1 MDTKQRIL
9 DAAEQLFAEHGFD
22 GASLRSITSRARVN
36 LAAVNYHFKSKEAL
50 IQEVLARKLGPLN
63 RQRLELLDAYEAEA
77 GLRPVALEKLV
88 HAMVGP
94 MLCPPADS
102 AGAGVTFGT
111 VMGRVYLERN
121 AKLQHLI
128 VAQLQGVIRRFA
140 GALRRALPDLPPEEL
155 YWRMFFTMGTVSHTL
170 AAPGMLALISD
181 GACDPSDPDAT
192 LRRLTTFIVA
202 AFRAPL
208 PHRPLGNAARKTDGA
223 ENAGHHHR
231 KTEGGNAS
239 RRV

>member
-9 DAAEQLFAEHGFD
+9 DAAENLFAEHGFD
-22 GASLRSITSRARVN
+22 GASLRSITSGAGVN
-36 LAAVNYHFKSKEAL
+36 LAAVNYQFRSKEAL

-63 RQRLELLDAYEAEA
+63 RRRLELLDAYEAEA
-77 GLRPVALEKLV
+77 GQRPVALEKLV

-94 MLCPPADS
+94 MLRPPADS

-111 VMGRVYLERN
+111 LMGRVYLERN

-128 VAQLQGVIRRFA
+128 VAQLHGVIRRFA
-140 GALRRALPDLPPEEL
+140 GALRRALPNLPPEEL

-202 AFRAPL
+202 AFRSPL
-208 PHRPLGNAARKTDGA
+208 PHRPQGAVRKADGA
-223 ENAGHHHR
+223 EGAGHQHR
-231 KTEGGNAS
+231 KTERGNVS